1 MTNLTT
7 DLAFSPLPAV
17 DYVSC
22 DTSQYQSCA
31 ATTGATI
38 DLVIVLKNVPTNNEY
53 RPSAATSAATFL
65 PDCSASTTD
74 VCGDVAVNFGSEGA
88 GVVSSVT
95 RKGSEVEIAV
105 ASPQFSAVGTTSVSV
120 VVLED
125 TRYSI
130 TFDQNVVANGSPKLI
145 GDYSAIYR
153 IQAGGELVSVEAS
166 NMDVTQ
172 VSELQVTYNGV
183 SSTVSQFALGDDS
196 ITFSLTTSLVASSF
210 VDSSVAVVISK
221 VGSSSSVTFNV
232 FIDAGPQPQ
241 FDSALPPYILI
252 TSGGSRKLIIT
263 TSNVKNFV
271 TDSGLRIYFIYGG
284 TNLTATGVAAYRP
297 TNWQDSGNNRLY
309 VEVDTPAAIA
319 DGEMAGEWTI
329 QLRVVSDISGYIG
342 LDIRF
347 GYTFRLPDPQLLA
360 VTPNQGYTGMLLSCH
375 LASVLSCTFACT
387 SAAVTRA

>member
-1 MTNLTT
+1 MH
-7 DLAFSPLPAV
+7 
-17 DYVSC
+17 
-22 DTSQYQSCA
+22 
-31 ATTGATI
+31 
-38 DLVIVLKNVPTNNEY
+38 
-53 RPSAATSAATFL
+53 
-65 PDCSASTTD
+65 
-74 VCGDVAVNFGSEGA
+74 
-88 GVVSSVT
+88 
-95 RKGSEVEIAV
+95 

-145 GDYSAIYR
+145 GDYSSIYR

-172 VSELQVTYNGV
+172 ASELQVTYNGV

-196 ITFSLTTSLVASSF
+196 ITFSLTTLLVASSF

-271 TDSGLRIYFIYGG
+271 TDTGLRIYFIKGG

-387 SAAVTRA
+387 SAAVTRV